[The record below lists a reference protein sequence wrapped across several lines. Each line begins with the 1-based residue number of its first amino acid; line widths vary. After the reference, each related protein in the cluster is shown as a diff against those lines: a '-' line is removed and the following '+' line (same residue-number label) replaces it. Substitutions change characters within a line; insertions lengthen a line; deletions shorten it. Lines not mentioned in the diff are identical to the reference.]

1 MDILELTGVVQALQ
15 PVPHVTNGGVLIGD
29 TNVVAAAMATFP
41 GLSGSYYAHEDAAK
55 PRLTFLLA
63 YGGEDTCYVGP
74 ARAYEG
80 DDEGWSSWTPGIGP
94 KLEIHED
101 SIISADFVARLREL
115 EGELVHLRID
125 DGS

>member
-15 PVPHVTNGGVLIGD
+15 PAPHVTNGGVLIGD

-41 GLSGSYYAHEDAAK
+41 GLSGSSYYAHEDAAK

-74 ARAYEG
+74 AR
-80 DDEGWSSWTPGIGP
+80 PGIGP